1 MSQQLPTGDSTS
13 ESVFVARQPVFD
25 DHQDIWGY
33 ELLFRASAEARGAQI
48 SDADMATAK
57 VIADGFI
64 LAAGGMKSGQR
75 ALINFPQSLILDQFA
90 FALPSD
96 VAVIEILEDVK
107 PEPEVIEALQTLKE
121 SGYSLA
127 MDDFMGEPELMPFVE
142 MADILKVDILGIL
155 GPEGIANAD
164 KLRKVMADLGSTKCR
179 LLAEKVEDNDVFGLC
194 KELGFT
200 LFQGYFFAK
209 PEIIPGKKIS
219 TGEVTK
225 IQLLKELGN
234 PDFEVG
240 KLSRVI
246 QADLSLSYRLF
257 RYINSAGMGVRHEV
271 ESVQRAL
278 TLLGQRQITQWLR
291 VVIMSDLAPSK
302 KGEEMA
308 FMSVQRARFLELLH
322 SAAGQMNIPHETL
335 FLLGLFS
342 MLDALL
348 GMPMDEILQNI
359 PLDEE
364 VKKALMG
371 DESRYGAL
379 LGLVG
384 AYERADWDSAKAILE
399 QFNLQPEKADKNYV
413 EAMTWTQDILGG
425 AQEAAQPQ

>member
-1 MSQQLPTGDSTS
+1 MPDPQLPPDSAS
-13 ESVFVARQPVFD
+13 ESVFVARQPIFD
-25 DHQDIWGY
+25 DNQDVWGY
-33 ELLFRASAEARGAQI
+33 ELLFRASAEARAAAVT
-48 SDADMATAK
+48 DADMATAK

-64 LAAGGMKSGQR
+64 LAAGGMRPGQR
-75 ALINFPQSLILDQFA
+75 ALINFPQSLIVDQFA
-90 FALPSD
+90 FALPGD

-107 PEPEVIEALQTLKE
+107 PVPEVLEALSSLKE
-121 SGYSLA
+121 AGYTLA
-127 MDDFMGEPELMPFVE
+127 MDDFMGEEELMPLVR

-155 GPEGIANAD
+155 GPEGAANAH
-164 KLRKVMADLGSTKCR
+164 KLRAVMANLGGLTCR
-179 LLAEKVEDNDVFGLC
+179 LLAEKVEDLAVFDLC
-194 KELGFT
+194 RELGFT

-225 IQLLKELGN
+225 LQLLKELGN
-234 PDFEVG
+234 PDFEVA
-240 KLSRVI
+240 KLSRII

-257 RYINSAGMGVRHEV
+257 RYINSAGMGVRNKV

-322 SAAGQMNIPHETL
+322 GADKRLSIPQETM

-348 GMPMDEILQNI
+348 GMPMDEILKNV

-364 VKKALMG
+364 VKKALLG
-371 DESRYGAL
+371 NESSLSSL

-384 AYERADWDSAKAILE
+384 AYEHADWIRARAILKDHG
-399 QFNLQPEKADKNYV
+399 LTPEVVDRDYV
-413 EAMTWTQDILGG
+413 EAMTWTQQILGVAEEG
-425 AQEAAQPQ
+425 PTQ